1 MILKAL
7 LARVLRLL
15 YRVTV
20 RGLEN
25 AAAAGERVVI
35 VANHVSFL
43 DGLLLAVFVPGRP
56 TFAIDTHIAKRWW
69 VRPALGLFDAV
80 AIDPTSP
87 LATKVLIRTVQS
99 GRQCVIFPE
108 GRITV
113 TGALMKIYEGP
124 GMIADK
130 AGAPILPVR
139 IDGAQYTAFSR
150 LRGKVRLRWFPPITI
165 TVLPPRRIAAPP
177 SLKGRQRRQDIG
189 LKLHDLMTELMF
201 QTCDWNVTLFSA
213 LLDARTVHGGGRI
226 IIDDVGQQPLTYHRL
241 IAGSLVLG
249 RRLARLTGRGE
260 YVGVLLPNSG
270 AAAVTFFALQAFCRV
285 PALLNF
291 STGSAG
297 MLAACQAARIKLVLT
312 SRRFIAAARLS
323 PVLTDLAR
331 HAKIIHLEDIH
342 SAIGVGEKL
351 LGALSGRLPALAGR
365 WNAENPGDPA
375 VVLFT
380 SGSEGTPKGVVL
392 SHANIIANR
401 YQLGAVVDFN
411 STDRVFNAL
420 PIFHSFGLTAGLLL
434 PLLTGVRTF
443 LYPSPLHY
451 RIVPLLAYGTNA
463 TILFG
468 TDTFLSGY
476 ARAAHPYDFYSVRY
490 VFAGAERVREET
502 RDAWFRKFGLRILEG
517 YGATEMSPVIAVNT
531 AMHFK
536 AGSVGRFV
544 PGLDHRL
551 EPVPGVVAGGRL
563 LLKGPNV
570 MLGYLHVERPGQIE
584 APPNGVYDTGDIV
597 SIDEAGFV
605 TILGRAR
612 RFAKIAGEMVSLTA
626 VERLA
631 SDVWPNDHH
640 AAIAIPD
647 EKKGEQ
653 LVLVTDRKDATRSP
667 LLEHAQRAG
676 TPELFVPRRILPVA
690 EVPILG
696 AGKTDYGAVARL
708 AGELLS
714 ARASGP
720 AVAPHHQ
727 CENDGQTG

>member
-1 MILKAL
+1 MVVKIVLAAL
-7 LARVLRLL
+7 LRLL
-15 YRVTV
+15 YRVKV

-25 AAAAGERVVI
+25 SAAAGDRVVI

-43 DGLLLAVFVPGRP
+43 DGLLLAVFLPGRP
-56 TFAIDTHIAKRWW
+56 TFAIDTQIARRWW
-69 VRPALGLFDAV
+69 VRPALRLFDAV
-80 AIDPTSP
+80 TIDPTSP
-87 LATKVLIRTVQS
+87 LATKVLIRAVQS

-130 AGAPILPVR
+130 AEAPILPVR

-165 TVLPPRRIAAPP
+165 TVLPPRRITARPA
-177 SLKGRQRRQDIG
+177 LKGRQRRQDIG
-189 LKLHDLMTELMF
+189 LKLHDLMTELVF

-213 LLDARTVHGGGRI
+213 LLDARNVHGGRSVI
-226 IIDDVGQQPLTYHRL
+226 VEDVGYRPLTYHRL
-241 IAGSLVLG
+241 VAGSLVLG
-249 RRLARLTGRGE
+249 RRLARLTGHGE
-260 YVGVLLPNSG
+260 YVGVLLPNSA
-270 AAAVTFFALQAFCRV
+270 AAAVTFFALQAFGRV

-297 MLAACQAARIKLVLT
+297 MLAACQAARLKVVLT
-312 SRRFIAAARLS
+312 SRRFITAARLDA
-323 PVLTDLAR
+323 VLADLER
-331 HAKIIHLEDIH
+331 QAKIIRLEDIH
-342 SAIGVGEKL
+342 SAIGVGDKL
-351 LGALSGRLPALAGR
+351 IGVLRSRLPALAGR
-365 WNAENPGDPA
+365 SSAAKPGDPA

-392 SHANIIANR
+392 SHANIMANR

-420 PIFHSFGLTAGLLL
+420 PIFHSFGLTGGLLL

-451 RIVPLLAYGTNA
+451 RIVPLLAYGTDA

-502 RDAWFRKFGLRILEG
+502 REAWFRKFGLRILEG
-517 YGATEMSPVIAVNT
+517 YGATETSPVIAVNT

-544 PGLDHRL
+544 PGIDHKL
-551 EPVPGVVAGGRL
+551 EPVPGVAEGGRL
-563 LLKGPNV
+563 LLSGPNV
-570 MLGYLHVERPGQIE
+570 MMGYLRVERPGQIE
-584 APPNGVYDTGDIV
+584 PPQDGVYDTGDIV
-597 SIDEAGFV
+597 SIDEMGFI
-605 TILGRAR
+605 TILGRVK

-626 VERLA
+626 IERLA
-631 SDVWPNDHH
+631 GELWPNDHH
-640 AAIAIPD
+640 AVIAIPD

-653 LVLVTDRKDATRSP
+653 LVLVTDRRDAARG
-667 LLEHAQRAG
+667 LLLDHAHRAG
-676 TPELFVPRRILPVA
+676 APELFVPRRILSVA
-690 EVPILG
+690 EVPVLGTGKIDYGRVAQLARERLSAPYGEAAPLLG
-696 AGKTDYGAVARL
+696 ADVGV
-708 AGELLS
+708 
-714 ARASGP
+714 
-720 AVAPHHQ
+720 
-727 CENDGQTG
+727 